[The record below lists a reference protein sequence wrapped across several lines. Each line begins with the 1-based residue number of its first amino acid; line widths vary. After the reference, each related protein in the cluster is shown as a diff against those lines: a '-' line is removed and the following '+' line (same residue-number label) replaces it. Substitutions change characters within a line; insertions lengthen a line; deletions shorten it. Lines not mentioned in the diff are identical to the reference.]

1 MKWRLAVWGLVLV
14 AIMGLYAWRRGRAVD
29 DVARSAGD
37 AEAVLAVDEVASEP
51 VEGTLVEDFEL
62 TRENGE
68 TFDRDALD
76 GKVWVASFFFAN
88 CPGFCLTLNRSISDV
103 VKEVADLD
111 VQFVSFSVDP
121 ERDTPEVLQKYAEH
135 FEADP
140 AKWIFL
146 TGEMDEIRRVSQDS
160 FKVSAERET
169 HTNRLFLVGPDG
181 RVRGYFRG
189 TDPTEVRMLKRR
201 IEEVLEEQ
209 S

>member
-1 MKWRLAVWGLVLV
+1 MKIRLAIWGLVLV
-14 AIMGLYAWRRGRAVD
+14 TIMGLYAWRRGRAIEEQ
-29 DVARSAGD
+29 ASAGAVMD
-37 AEAVLAVDEVASEP
+37 VSEAGLSNEP
-51 VEGTLVEDFEL
+51 VAGTLVGDFVL
-62 TRENGE
+62 TRESGE
-68 TFDRDALD
+68 EFSRGELD

-103 VKEVADLD
+103 VKELGDLD

-135 FEADP
+135 FDAGPE
-140 AKWIFL
+140 KWIFL
-146 TGEMDEIRRVSQDS
+146 TGEMEQIGRVAKES

-169 HTNRLFLVGPDG
+169 HTNRLFLVGRDG
-181 RVRGYFRG
+181 KVIGYFRG

-201 IEEVLEEQ
+201 IQEVLEEQ

>member
-14 AIMGLYAWRRGRAVD
+14 VIMGLYAWRRGRAVD
-29 DVARSAGD
+29 DVARASRD

-68 TFDRDALD
+68 TFDRDQLD

-140 AKWIFL
+140 AKWVFL
-146 TGEMDEIRRVSQDS
+146 TGEMDEIRRVSQES

-181 RVRGYFRG
+181 RVQGYFRG

-201 IEEVLEEQ
+201 IQEVLEEQ